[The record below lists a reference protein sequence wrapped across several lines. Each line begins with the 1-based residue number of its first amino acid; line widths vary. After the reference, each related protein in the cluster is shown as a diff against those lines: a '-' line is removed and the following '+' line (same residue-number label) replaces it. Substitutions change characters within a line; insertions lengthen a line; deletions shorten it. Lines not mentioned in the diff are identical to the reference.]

1 LASRR
6 RLEDDDDR
14 GTVAPD
20 PTTAAVH
27 ADIAYAP
34 LRSLSLLLVKDPR
47 PERGG
52 AARYSYVF
60 PPGFLAPR

>member
-34 LRSLSLLLVKDPR
+34 LRSLSL
-47 PERGG
+47 
-52 AARYSYVF
+52 S
-60 PPGFLAPR
+60 FL

>member
-27 ADIAYAP
+27 ADIANAP
-34 LRSLSLLLVKDPR
+34 LRSLSL
-47 PERGG
+47 
-52 AARYSYVF
+52 S
-60 PPGFLAPR
+60 FL